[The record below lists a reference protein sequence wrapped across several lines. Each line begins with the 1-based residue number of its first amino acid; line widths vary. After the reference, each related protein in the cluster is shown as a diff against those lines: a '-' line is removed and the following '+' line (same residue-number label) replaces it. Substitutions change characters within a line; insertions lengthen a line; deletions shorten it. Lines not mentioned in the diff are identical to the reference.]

1 LSLLNGCGSSVQL
14 DGELRCL
21 FTQANVKAASM
32 EYNESFVA
40 RHKFTSNYYVS
51 TIHPKQEFTSAN
63 FSQEREEDNA
73 LQKTSKS
80 TNKHN

>member
-1 LSLLNGCGSSVQL
+1 
-14 DGELRCL
+14 
-21 FTQANVKAASM
+21 M

-51 TIHPKQEFTSAN
+51 TIHPKQEFTSTN